1 MMPYF
6 SEHVTT
12 QSAPVVRHQDA
23 LPVADWQA
31 FLAADHACCCS
42 AKPAVV
48 VIMPPSPGRDHAT
61 ELLLCGHH
69 YRVSSKALAAAGAVV
84 LDGGAMREEATP
96 HETDYGDHPAGQAR
110 RRH

>member
-12 QSAPVVRHQDA
+12 QRAAVVDQSDA
-23 LPVADWQA
+23 RPAVDWLA

-42 AKPAVV
+42 AGPAVV
-48 VIMPPSPGRDHAT
+48 VVMPPSPGRDHAT

-69 YRVSSKALAAAGAVV
+69 YRLSSKALAAAGAVV
-84 LDGGAMREEATP
+84 LDGAAMREEAIP

-110 RRH
+110 RRP

>member
-12 QSAPVVRHQDA
+12 RCASAAGQPDTQQAV
-23 LPVADWQA
+23 DWQA
-31 FLAADHACCCS
+31 FRVADRACCCS

-48 VIMPPSPGRDHAT
+48 VVMPPAPGRNHTT

-84 LDGGAMREEATP
+84 LDGGGMREEAIP
-96 HETDYGDHPAGQAR
+96 HEADYGDHPAGKAR